1 MPGSE
6 AVSTLHWLKND
17 ILSFFKFLQKK
28 VSRLVKNTPENFC
41 INLGVVI
48 WKNHVAKHLDS
59 FNKCRKF
66 LLSSQETC
74 FCRNLKNDRTSFLDQ
89 CNVEA
94 ASSIASS
101 AQKMRGLRVVNS
113 KNFSRATS
121 FVFWVFL
128 NNLPMKQFWRK
139 SAVWACF
146 KCKMT

>member
-6 AVSTLHWLKND
+6 AVSTTHWPKND
-17 ILSFFKFLQKK
+17 ILSCFKFLQKK

-128 NNLPMKQFWRK
+128 NNLPMKQF
-139 SAVWACF
+139 
-146 KCKMT
+146 